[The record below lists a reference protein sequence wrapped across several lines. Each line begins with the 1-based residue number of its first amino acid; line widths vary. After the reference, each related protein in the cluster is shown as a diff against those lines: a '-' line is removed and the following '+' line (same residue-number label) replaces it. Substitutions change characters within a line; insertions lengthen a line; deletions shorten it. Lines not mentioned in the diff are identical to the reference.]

1 MLGLGFWELVI
12 LGLIALIV
20 IGPERLPDFA
30 KGVARFL
37 NDMRRTASDL
47 KRTFDDEK
55 DIFKENIDQLQ
66 KLKQDIQS
74 FPELDSAAI
83 SSKKPNQQGQSQQA
97 SELISEP
104 VEEQLNLL
112 DPYEHEEMPYD
123 SHNNHYEDD
132 PLEHLAHE
140 DLHQNLNPSLNKDE
154 GESSAAHSPEPKTKT
169 PESDKVKS

>member
-30 KGVARFL
+30 KSVAKFL

-74 FPELDSAAI
+74 FPELDSVEN
-83 SSKKPNQQGQSQQA
+83 STKTSHQLGQTAQA
-97 SELISEP
+97 PEP
-104 VEEQLNLL
+104 AEEQLNLL
-112 DPYEHEEMPYD
+112 DPHEHEEMPYD
-123 SHNNHYEDD
+123 AHNHNHED
-132 PLEHLAHE
+132 PLERLAHE
-140 DLHQNLNPSLNKDE
+140 ELHKELNQSLDNDGNENPQTNTSDSKK
-154 GESSAAHSPEPKTKT
+154 ST

>member
-30 KGVARFL
+30 KGVAKFL

-66 KLKQDIQS
+66 KLKNDIQS
-74 FPELDSAAI
+74 FPELDSQTK
-83 SSKKPNQQGQSQQA
+83 SSNNPYQLDQA
-97 SELISEP
+97 EKNPEP

-112 DPYEHEEMPYD
+112 DPFDHEEMPYD
-123 SHNNHYEDD
+123 SHAHHDD
-132 PLEHLAHE
+132 PLDKLAHD
-140 DLHQNLNPSLNKDE
+140 DLHQDSNPSLPE
-154 GESSAAHSPEPKTKT
+154 GHTAANVESTVKSEKNT
-169 PESDKVKS
+169 PSSDKVKS